1 MGHPSKAKKGDDSKK
16 RDATPNAEKIDT
28 IADTP
33 ETKRDL
39 PVAEGSP
46 ATVAA
51 NLFNTIDIRSTD
63 ATPEQPSP
71 TKKSK
76 KSDHTHFCFDMKNGL
91 ESVYMDDPSQAMS
104 FRQEFSHIISR
115 ERTFPNKDK
124 WLAHQNRR
132 PAAPNKPAKS
142 TKNTNSTDES
152 DKAAADKILQL
163 LSKNEEGERIVGYY
177 KTTSSSKMAVIIFRA
192 VDNYGKDPWH
202 FKPQLLVDVITA
214 YSQVSPSSDLVVRE
228 ALGNMKFGPRSD
240 PDKANKESQ
249 LVETYISNYDK
260 KERSNPVYAAYTF
273 ITIPFDEFTNPLE
286 EDEYLSAMTE
296 KIIFELLRI
305 MKTPVFAEV
314 MTRRHETKQA
324 NFIKAMYD
332 SSKKTNFPK
341 FLASAQ
347 VRKLTCEHLTD
358 HVTQSV
364 ANEIMVLFFNERH
377 SGPKYSASAQ
387 NITE

>member
-1 MGHPSKAKKGDDSKK
+1 MGNPSKGKKADEPKK
-16 RDATPNAEKIDT
+16 KDATPIAEKIDT
-28 IADTP
+28 IVETP

-39 PVAEGSP
+39 PVEQSP
-46 ATVAA
+46 ASVAT
-51 NLFNTIDIRSTD
+51 NLFTSIDIGKNTTS
-63 ATPEQPSP
+63 PEQPSP
-71 TKKSK
+71 PKKSK
-76 KSDHTHFCFDMKNGL
+76 KSDHTYFCFEMKNGL
-91 ESVYMDDPSQAMS
+91 ESVYMDDPLQAMS
-104 FRQEFSHIISR
+104 FRQEFKHIISR
-115 ERTFPNKDK
+115 ERTFPNRDK
-124 WLAHQNRR
+124 WIAHQNRK
-132 PAAPNKPAKS
+132 PAAANKTTKS
-142 TKNTNSTDES
+142 TQNSNPSDDT

-240 PDKANKESQ
+240 PEKTNKDSQ

-273 ITIPFDEFTNPLE
+273 ITIPFEEFTNPME

-347 VRKLTCEHLTD
+347 VRKLTCGHLTE

-377 SGPKYSASAQ
+377 SGPKYCASAE